1 MGNSHCNFNTFFF
14 SSSAVSL
21 FPFLSDTRE
30 RKDVILKVP
39 FLSFE
44 FLKFVCWSFLWFD
57 MEEVEKGIIQTD
69 QLIFPLQ

>member
-44 FLKFVCWSFLWFD
+44 FLKFVC
-57 MEEVEKGIIQTD
+57 
-69 QLIFPLQ
+69 